1 MAVRSWNEL
10 KSYVQ
15 QYFLE
20 NYDEEITAEQLR
32 IILVDL
38 IDTISMYLSSNEGQ
52 IRKGAANVLTSGS
65 LVVFDTPFSDTNYV
79 VIGNCFA
86 LNNLVLHSEYDFTAS
101 GFKVKPAINANYK
114 YVAFPV

>member
-32 IILVDL
+32 VFLIDL
-38 IDTISMYLSSNEGQ
+38 IDSVAMYFQSNEGT
-52 IRKGAANVLTSGS
+52 IRKGTVSVLTSGTQ
-65 LVVFDTPFSDTNYV
+65 VIFEVPFSDTNYV

-86 LNNLVLHSEYDFTAS
+86 ANNLVLHSEYDFTTT
-101 GFKVKPAINANYK
+101 GFKVKSAINGRYK
-114 YVAFPV
+114 YVAFPF

>member
-1 MAVRSWNEL
+1 MAVKSWNEL

-32 IILVDL
+32 VILIDL
-38 IDTISMYLSSNEGQ
+38 IDSTSMYIQSNEGQ
-52 IRKGAANVLTSGS
+52 IRKGTVNVLTSGT
-65 LVVFDTPFSDTNYV
+65 VVTFDTPFADTNYV

-86 LNNLVLHSEYDFTAS
+86 SNNLVLHSEYDFTTVS
-101 GFKVKPAINANYK
+101 FKVKPAINGRFK
-114 YVAFPV
+114 YVAFPF

>member
-1 MAVRSWNEL
+1 MAVKSWNDL

-32 IILVDL
+32 VILIDL

-65 LVVFDTPFSDTNYV
+65 QIVFDTPFSDTSYV
-79 VIGNCFA
+79 VLGNCFA
-86 LNNLVLHSEYDFTAS
+86 LNNLVLHSEYDFTTT
-101 GFKVKPAINANYK
+101 GFKVKPAINGRYK